1 MKPVVLVTAI
11 GTVTATAIVT
21 ELKKTNEYYL
31 IGADIN
37 PENQIATSLNVDEY
51 QVFPYASNDDYL
63 DFVLD
68 FCKQHKVD
76 YYYAVLD
83 IEVVKISRARD
94 KFAEI
99 GTKLCMANYEYCST
113 CHFKN
118 SFNEWI
124 RNNVPE
130 VYIKTYQSY
139 DEIKDFPVFIKPVEG
154 VASSGCR
161 PVQTMEALKES
172 VSLEAFNKKII
183 VQELVKGDVI
193 TVDLIRNRKTGQKA
207 QVQRKELL
215 RNGNGCGIAVEIVK
229 YPQLEE
235 ICNTLM
241 EKLDLNGVSN
251 AEFFCVEKD
260 GEPVKFRI
268 IEINPRFSAGSRYTC
283 MAGINT
289 VLNAKRIADGEKCEF
304 GTVEVGQHFAERYE
318 AYRMN

>member
-37 PENQIATSLNVDEY
+37 PENQIATSLDVDEY
-51 QVFPYASNDDYL
+51 HVFPYASNDDYL

-83 IEVVKISRARD
+83 IEVVKISKARD

-130 VYIKTYQSY
+130 VYIKTYQTY
-139 DEIKDFPVFIKPVEG
+139 DEIKEFPVFIKPVEG

-161 PVQTMEALKES
+161 PVHTMEELKE
-172 VSLEAFNKKII
+172 
-183 VQELVKGDVI
+183 
-193 TVDLIRNRKTGQKA
+193 
-207 QVQRKELL
+207 
-215 RNGNGCGIAVEIVK
+215 AV
-229 YPQLEE
+229 
-235 ICNTLM
+235 
-241 EKLDLNGVSN
+241 
-251 AEFFCVEKD
+251 
-260 GEPVKFRI
+260 
-268 IEINPRFSAGSRYTC
+268 
-283 MAGINT
+283 
-289 VLNAKRIADGEKCEF
+289 
-304 GTVEVGQHFAERYE
+304 
-318 AYRMN
+318 